1 MKKSQAILLLT
12 AGLFYSSFAQSDK
25 RVLTF
30 AASIEQEKKSDFLG
44 AIETMKSL
52 NDTVSYDITLR
63 LGWLYYKAGLTAK
76 SLALYTNAIKI
87 KPQAIEPR
95 YGYSFPAYLAGD
107 YKDLIEQDNKILEID
122 PKNKIVNANLGL
134 IYYYKKDYTKAIPYF
149 EKVVSLY
156 PFDYDNNLML
166 AWSYLKLSKND
177 SAEQCFNT
185 ILLYSPKD
193 VSALDGL
200 STIKKT
206 QAINGIMNAGFLK
219 SYELSEKSDYKGAS
233 TALLEIYDKDS
244 YAINLRLGWLN
255 YLAGLQKESV
265 NYYKIAAT
273 LRPQA
278 LEAKLG
284 CAIPAEVLGNKNDLK
299 AHYESALSIDP
310 HNTYVIY
317 KLGMIAYDQK
327 DYAAA
332 KAHFEKL
339 LNLYPCDT
347 DGLLMLAWTNY
358 YLGKTTESISL
369 FNKVL
374 CLSPSNESAIYGLSL
389 KTLEKTKNTP
399 VLKAK

>member
-1 MKKSQAILLLT
+1 MKKLQVILLLS
-12 AGLFYSSFAQSDK
+12 AGLYFGTSAQTDK

-30 AASIEQEKKSDFLG
+30 ARSIEQEKKSDFTG

-52 NDTVSYDITLR
+52 NDSVSYDITLR
-63 LGWLYYKAGLTAK
+63 LAWLYYKAGLTAK
-76 SLALYTNAIKI
+76 SLTLYNNAIKI
-87 KPQAIEPR
+87 NPQAIEPR

-134 IYYYKKDYTKAIPYF
+134 IYYYKKDYAKAIPYF

-166 AWSYLKLSKND
+166 AWSYLKSSKD
-177 SAEQCFNT
+177 DLAEQCFNT
-185 ILLYSPKD
+185 VLLYSPKD
-193 VSALDGL
+193 VSAKDGL
-200 STIKKT
+200 SAIKKT
-206 QAINGIMNAGFLK
+206 QNINEKMLSGFSK
-219 SYELSEKSDYKGAS
+219 SYELSEKADYKGAAA
-233 TALLEIYDKDS
+233 ALLEVYDKDS

-265 NYYKIAAT
+265 NYYKIATAIK
-273 LRPQA
+273 PEA
-278 LEAKLG
+278 IEAKLG

-299 AHYESALSIDP
+299 MHYESALSIDP
-310 HNTYVIY
+310 HNTFVIY
-317 KLGMIAYDQK
+317 KLGVLAYQEK

-332 KAHFEKL
+332 QSRFEKL

-358 YLGKTTESISL
+358 QLGKTPESKSL

-374 CLSPSNESAIYGLSL
+374 CMSPGNESALYGLSL
-389 KTLEKTKNTP
+389 KSLDQIKNTAI
-399 VLKAK
+399 LKAK